1 MNSSGISLVQRSIA
15 AALFA
20 LALPGAAS
28 AADALV
34 VSGWGGA
41 WKDLIATTVGNKFT
55 EETGIPVEIVTG
67 GTMDR
72 LAKAKFAGA
81 DPETDI
87 TLTTEHVAWMY
98 ASDNLLAKPDMAK
111 MPNTKTLFPAA
122 VTGSGCLG
130 LFSYVYSIVY
140 RTDLLPG
147 ATFASWRD
155 LWKPEYKNM
164 IGMPDFDPSHI
175 ITVSAKLSDASVQ
188 DWKKG
193 DVNPVAE
200 AEAEHQGVLSSTD
213 FRQPGNDGARHYT
226 PVEIMLSGNYYYL
239 KENGVAVAMAIPQ
252 EGAIAGVNCIG
263 INAGTKKMDAALKFI
278 DIAFRPEIQGALAKA
293 MKLGPMTSNAQVPAD
308 IAALPGILTTTE
320 QWSKTIVIDPK
331 QRAALLP
338 EWRTWFTEN
347 MVRK

>member
-1 MNSSGISLVQRSIA
+1 VNSSGINLVQRSIA
-15 AALFA
+15 AALFV
-20 LALPGAAS
+20 LTLPGAAS

-140 RTDLLPG
+140 RTDLLPS
-147 ATFASWRD
+147 ASFASWRD

-193 DVNPVAE
+193 GDLLQKLRPNVKAFY
-200 AEAEHQGVLSSTD
+200 STD
-213 FRQPGNDGARHYT
+213 AASQEMMARGDT

-239 KENGVAVAMAIPQ
+239 KDNGVAVAMAIPK